1 MPGNCPPLLMSLML
15 LLLRSVIGEGGLEV
29 SHVTFWIVFT
39 VQTVPILGEVMGG
52 VKISRRV
59 GVTDVEVAAANRAV
73 RKAAENVSFMVLV
86 RVNILM
92 QSAESEL
99 IL

>member
-1 MPGNCPPLLMSLML
+1 MSLML

-29 SHVTFWIVFT
+29 SQVTFWIVFT
-39 VQTVPILGEVMGG
+39 VQTVPVPGEVMGG

-59 GVTDVEVAAANRAV
+59 GVTDAEVAAANRAM
-73 RKAAENVSFMVLV
+73 RKAAENVSFMILV

-99 IL
+99 IYRS